1 MNRYLI
7 AVDSTKAVVADV
19 VIELKKM
26 KISVVEALDL
36 INTIVIKANEKQVLK
51 IKKQIEGILSI
62 DIEGQLNAI

>member
-1 MNRYLI
+1 MNRYII

-19 VIELKKM
+19 VKELKKM

-36 INTIVIKANEKQVLK
+36 INTIVINANEKQVLK